1 MRSAS
6 LAVAALALL
15 AGPAAAQIVP
25 GTRPPESAAD
35 AIDDAHSV
43 LCTLAAAGR
52 PMPGLN
58 MPLLG
63 EEGMTQLDKVP
74 DALAPLVASAP
85 QQRIVQLQAPGE
97 PVWVVHDARTGHCSI
112 YSFTDA
118 APVEAKLLA
127 SLAHPGAWK
136 RKKAAAPVDHAFEWK
151 IGGAVRLRTE
161 ISLPDAA
168 GDPIVVV
175 VKPAAG
181 AA

>member
-1 MRSAS
+1 MMRSAC
-6 LAVAALALL
+6 LAAAALALL

-35 AIDDAHSV
+35 AIDEAQAL

-63 EEGMTQLDKVP
+63 EEGMTQLDTVP
-74 DALAPLVASAP
+74 DALARFVTSTP
-85 QQRIVQLQAPGE
+85 QQRIVQLHAPGD
-97 PVWVVHDARTGHCSI
+97 PVWVVHDAQTGRCAI

-127 SLAHPGAWK
+127 SFARPGSWK
-136 RKKAAAPVDHAFEWK
+136 PKEAAAPVDHAFEWK
-151 IGGAVRLRTE
+151 IGGSVRLRTE
-161 ISLPDAA
+161 ILLPDAA
-168 GDPIVVV
+168 GEPIAVV
-175 VKPAAG
+175 VKPAG
-181 AA
+181 R